1 MATVEQL
8 LKMWSDEGFKTTKIG
23 EEIEPMN
30 KRLGWEL
37 WTVVSDKFY
46 ADYGR
51 HGVIRVLFRIK
62 SREIVKDE
70 LFNASV
76 RAGENLYAIPVR
88 GRMSG

>member
-8 LKMWSDEGFKTTKIG
+8 LHLWEMEGFKTTKIG
-23 EEIEPMN
+23 EEREPMN
-30 KRLGWEL
+30 TKLGWEL

-51 HGVIRVLFRIK
+51 HGVIRVLFRVK

-76 RAGENLYAIPVR
+76 RAGQNLSTIPVR
-88 GRMSG
+88 GTMG